1 MTFDI
6 KKIPFSRH
14 GSYLSVSYLKRRKGL
29 EEGLYLRNIRGGD
42 DNDGAVFKLDVL
54 ADNEIVPFESILE
67 PTYLEL
73 VSEHGSVKLVMEDVD
88 NVYLSAEN
96 VGIRFTLV
104 RKAYDNAFLKSDKS
118 WQINVFSKKI
128 NFMTTILEGNL
139 DVDAPWNVNGSKKV
153 IIDFLPSVK
162 TNKMRGIL
170 EEFTIT
176 YKNKELEQD
185 FEVCHQKVKES
196 FYSWEGKVLSTP
208 EKYEQ
213 GKKQAAYITWSSMV
227 RKEGKLTRSAM
238 YMSKNWMTNIWSWD
252 HCFNAMAL
260 LKHQPELA
268 WDQLMIFFENQ
279 DSTGMLPDF
288 INDEFAYWNCT
299 KPPIHGWTVLWMLD
313 RSENISNNHL
323 EEIYTPLSKWT
334 NWYFEYRDN
343 NKNGFPEY
351 YHGNDSGWD
360 NSTVFSKGI
369 PVESPDVCAFLVLQM
384 EALEKIAQRLQKEE
398 EARRWKQ
405 KQEELLT
412 AFLDYFW
419 KEDYFTA
426 YVAGQQVKTG
436 DSLLLF
442 MPIVLGKKLPK
453 DILNKLVEGL
463 KDESRFL
470 TDNGL
475 ATESV
480 SSTYYESDGYWRGP
494 IWAPSTMLIIDGLYR
509 AGEVDFAREL
519 SKRFCNM
526 ANKNGMAENFNA
538 VTGEGL
544 RDRAFTWTSSVFLIL
559 ANAYVNK

>member
-1 MTFDI
+1 MAFDI
-6 KKIPFSRH
+6 KNIPFSRY
-14 GSYLSVSYLKRRKGL
+14 GSFLSVSYLKKRKGL

-42 DNDGAVFKLDVL
+42 NNDGAVFKIDVL
-54 ADNEIVPFESILE
+54 AENEVVPFESVLE
-67 PTYLEL
+67 PTSLEL
-73 VSEHGSVKLVMEDVD
+73 VSEHGSVKLVMGDVD
-88 NVYLSAEN
+88 NVCLSSEN

-104 RKAYDNAFLKSDKS
+104 RHAYDNAFSRSDKS

-128 NFMTTILEGNL
+128 NFMTTVLEGDL
-139 DVDAPWNVNGSKKV
+139 TVDAPWNVNGCEKV
-153 IIDFLPSVK
+153 IIDFLPSAK
-162 TNKMRGIL
+162 TNKMNGIL

-176 YKNKELEQD
+176 YKNKEFKQD
-185 FEVCHQKVKES
+185 FEVCHKKVKES
-196 FYSWEGKVLSTP
+196 FQSWQEKVLSTP
-208 EKYEQ
+208 KEYEK
-213 GKKQAAYITWSSMV
+213 GTKQAAYITWSSMV
-227 RKEGKLTRSAM
+227 REEGKLIRPAM

-288 INDEFAYWNCT
+288 INDEFAYLNCT

-313 RSENISNNHL
+313 RSESISNNHL

-334 NWYFEYRDN
+334 NWYFKYRDY

-351 YHGNDSGWD
+351 HHGNDSGWD
-360 NSTVFSKGI
+360 NSTVFSEGI
-369 PVESPDVCAFLVLQM
+369 PIESPDLCAFLVLQM
-384 EALEKIAQRLQKEE
+384 EALEKIAVRLEKDN
-398 EARRWKQ
+398 EAEVWKQ
-405 KQEELLT
+405 KQESLLE

-426 YVAGQQVKTG
+426 YVADQQVKTG

-442 MPIVLGKKLPK
+442 MPIVLGKRLPK
-453 DILNKLVEGL
+453 DILNNLVEGL

-509 AGEVDFAREL
+509 AGEVDFASEL

-526 ANKNGMAENFNA
+526 ANKNGMAENFDA
-538 VTGEGL
+538 ITGEGL

-559 ANAYVNK
+559 ANAYV

>member
-54 ADNEIVPFESILE
+54 ADNEIVPFESVLE
-67 PTYLEL
+67 PTSLKL

-104 RKAYDNAFLKSDKS
+104 RKAYDNAFPKSGKS

-213 GKKQAAYITWSSMV
+213 GKKLAAYITWSSMV

>member
-559 ANAYVNK
+559 ANAYVNN